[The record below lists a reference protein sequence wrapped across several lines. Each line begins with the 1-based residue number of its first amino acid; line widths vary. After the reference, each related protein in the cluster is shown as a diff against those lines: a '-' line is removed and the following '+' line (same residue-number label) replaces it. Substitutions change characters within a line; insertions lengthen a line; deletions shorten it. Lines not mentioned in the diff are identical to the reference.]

1 MSGSELAIERA
12 RARSRTRRR
21 LKLSSESTSRGEVVQ
36 HGRGRGRG
44 FAVDSSQERAVAPRV
59 TRFTGP
65 GDIIVGELKCS
76 RSGPLA
82 VVIRKV
88 QQLTVSLI
96 YITKDAP
103 ILNTTD
109 DEFLTIND
117 VSVVPRSS
125 RQLTQ
130 VKLGLFPELDRHKSR
145 SRSTSGATQSSSYV
159 TVKTPKVVSLLT
171 SANSELI

>member
-1 MSGSELAIERA
+1 MSGSELAMEQA
-12 RARSRTRRR
+12 QARSRTRQR
-21 LKLSSESTSRGEVVQ
+21 LKLSSKSTSRGEVVR
-36 HGRGRGRG
+36 RGRRRG
-44 FAVDSSQERAVAPRV
+44 FAVDSSRERAVAPRV

-65 GDIIVGELKCS
+65 GDITVGKFKCS

-96 YITKDAP
+96 YITEDAP
-103 ILNTTD
+103 VLNTAD

-117 VSVVPRSS
+117 VSVVPQSS

-130 VKLGLFPELDRHKSR
+130 VKLGLSAELD
-145 SRSTSGATQSSSYV
+145 
-159 TVKTPKVVSLLT
+159 
-171 SANSELI
+171 